1 MEVGDRGNLVVDIPT
16 AVLPYVPK
24 LYTENGR
31 NIIADIPTAV
41 LPYVPKLYTENGR
54 NIIADIPI
62 QQSYLMY
69 LNCILKTV
77 GIL

>member
-31 NIIADIPTAV
+31 NIIADT
-41 LPYVPKLYTENGR
+41 LFYMNWS
-54 NIIADIPI
+54 N
-62 QQSYLMY
+62 
-69 LNCILKTV
+69 
-77 GIL
+77 